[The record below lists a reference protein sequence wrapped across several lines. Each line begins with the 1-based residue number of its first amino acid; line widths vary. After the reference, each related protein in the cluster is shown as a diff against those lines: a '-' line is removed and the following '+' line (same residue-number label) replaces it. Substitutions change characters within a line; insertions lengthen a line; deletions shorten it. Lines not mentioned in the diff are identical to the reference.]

1 MKSSNHTKE
10 IIVGSRLELMID
22 SHLIQRT
29 KRLFHRL
36 VLPRDEGEVFR
47 FDQPWEGLLSGYSTV
62 LYDNKGEVYRLYY
75 RGLPDGKLEGS
86 NGETTCM
93 AVSDDGIKWRR
104 PHLHGYKIDG
114 QDHNNVILA
123 DAAPDTHNFTPFIDI
138 NPELDR
144 STYYKALGGLAPA
157 GLMAYGSPD
166 GIKWRLLHPT
176 PVITDGML
184 DSQNVSFWSESE
196 ECYVCYLRSW
206 TGSGFSGWRSVSR
219 CTSKDFIN
227 WSKPREMSYG
237 PSTRE
242 HLYTNQTQPYFR
254 APHIYLGLAA
264 RFMENRQVLSR
275 QEAESLRA
283 DPEYFQDCSDVVL
296 LSSRG
301 GNRYQRSF
309 MEALLRPGLGLQH
322 WVSRTNFPALGLL
335 QTSPTELSFYVNQH
349 YAQPSAHL
357 RRYSLTLDRFA
368 GFSASAK
375 PGELITKPL
384 IFEGA
389 KLLFNFST
397 SAAGGIRVELQR
409 GDGQPIPQ
417 YGLED
422 CDELIGNEIERA
434 VSWGGQQSIEALQGK
449 ALRLRVIIRDAD
461 LFALRFGP

>member
-1 MKSSNHTKE
+1 MHTKG
-10 IIVGSRLELMID
+10 IIIGSRLELMID

-29 KRLFHRL
+29 KRLAHGL
-36 VLPRDEGEVFR
+36 VSPRDEGEVYR
-47 FDQPWEGLLSGYSTV
+47 FDQPWEGILSGYSTV
-62 LYDNKGEVYRLYY
+62 LYDKKEEVYRLYY
-75 RGLPDGKLEGS
+75 RGLPDSKLEGS

-104 PHLHGYKIDG
+104 SQLNRYKIDG
-114 QDHNNVILA
+114 QGHNNVILA
-123 DAAPDTHNFTPFIDI
+123 DAAPDTHNFTPFIDT
-138 NPELDR
+138 NPGQDR
-144 STYYKALGGLAPA
+144 GTYYKALGGLAPA

-166 GIKWRLLHPT
+166 GIKWTLLHPS

-196 ECYVCYLRSW
+196 QCYVCYLRSW

-219 CTSKDFIN
+219 CTSNDFIN

-264 RFMENRQVLSR
+264 RFMENRQVLSKE
-275 QEAESLRA
+275 QAKSLMV

-301 GNRYQRSF
+301 GNRYQRTF
-309 MEALLRPGLGLQH
+309 MGAFLRPGLGLQD
-322 WVSRTNFPALGLL
+322 WVSRTNFPALGVL

-357 RRYSLTLDRFA
+357 RRYSLPLDRFA

-397 SAAGGIRVELQR
+397 SAAGGICVELQS
-409 GDGQPIPQ
+409 GNGEPLPQ

-449 ALRLRVIIRDAD
+449 AIRLRVVIRDAD

>member
-1 MKSSNHTKE
+1 
-10 IIVGSRLELMID
+10 MID

-29 KRLFHRL
+29 KRLAHRL
-36 VLPRDEGEVFR
+36 VLPRDEGEVYR

-62 LYDNKGEVYRLYY
+62 LHDNKEEVYRLYY
-75 RGLPDGKLEGS
+75 RGLPDGRLEGS
-86 NGETTCM
+86 NGEATCM
-93 AVSDDGIKWRR
+93 AVSDDGIKWQR
-104 PHLHGYKIDG
+104 PHLHRYKIDG
-114 QDHNNVILA
+114 QDHNNMILA
-123 DAAPDTHNFTPFIDI
+123 DAAPDTHNFTPFIDT
-138 NPELDR
+138 NPEQDR
-144 STYYKALGGLAPA
+144 GTYYKALGGLAPA

-196 ECYVCYLRSW
+196 QCYVCYLRSW

-219 CTSKDFIN
+219 CTSNDFIN

-264 RFMENRQVLSR
+264 RFMENRQVLSKE
-275 QEAESLRA
+275 QAKSLMV

-301 GNRYQRSF
+301 GNRYQRTF
-309 MEALLRPGLGLQH
+309 MEAFLRPGLGLH
-322 WVSRTNFPALGLL
+322 DWVSRTNFPALGVL

-357 RRYSLTLDRFA
+357 RRYSLPLDRFA

-397 SAAGGIRVELQR
+397 SAAGGICVELQS
-409 GDGQPIPQ
+409 GNGEPLPQ

-449 ALRLRVIIRDAD
+449 AIRLRVVIRDAD

>member
-1 MKSSNHTKE
+1 
-10 IIVGSRLELMID
+10 
-22 SHLIQRT
+22 
-29 KRLFHRL
+29 
-36 VLPRDEGEVFR
+36 
-47 FDQPWEGLLSGYSTV
+47 
-62 LYDNKGEVYRLYY
+62 
-75 RGLPDGKLEGS
+75 
-86 NGETTCM
+86 
-93 AVSDDGIKWRR
+93 
-104 PHLHGYKIDG
+104 
-114 QDHNNVILA
+114 
-123 DAAPDTHNFTPFIDI
+123 
-138 NPELDR
+138 
-144 STYYKALGGLAPA
+144 
-157 GLMAYGSPD
+157 
-166 GIKWRLLHPT
+166 
-176 PVITDGML
+176 
-184 DSQNVSFWSESE
+184 
-196 ECYVCYLRSW
+196 
-206 TGSGFSGWRSVSR
+206 
-219 CTSKDFIN
+219 
-227 WSKPREMSYG
+227 
-237 PSTRE
+237 
-242 HLYTNQTQPYFR
+242 
-254 APHIYLGLAA
+254 
-264 RFMENRQVLSR
+264 MENRQVLSR